1 MTRNTVHDEWL
12 KHIGAVT
19 VHADDDQHDELADDD
34 GLDDEPALFS
44 TDEPDTHAGDI
55 AEEAPDEYAD
65 GGGSGVAVTDD
76 GLAGEPHAR
85 TGDIAEESG
94 VDYADDGRDY
104 EDGRAVAES
113 PLEYADDGYDDGRG
127 LLFGSSSTPLDPQQ
141 PTVDLDSV
149 PGGTRSGDPSTPR
162 RYTPWVLAAFGAA
175 AVVGTIITLVAT
187 MANSPTTESTQAS
200 TAPVAPRVVEVAP
213 PSPPPNNDGPLP
225 FTASSDCPPGSTS
238 AQSVADPDS
247 TTPWVCVRSVDGQ
260 VLEIDLGRTF
270 VITAVS
276 IVPGAVN
283 KTDTGPG
290 QDDPWLQHRVVTR
303 VQWQFNDTDRTVKN
317 QNTGNVR
324 GEAVEAIRPGV
335 LASKITVIIQE
346 TSRPPA
352 IASADANPTPPPGA
366 GPSILGDILGGSQ
379 GGAAQAPAPVLP
391 GGTPSRDPADG
402 TFAVS
407 SIKII
412 GHKAV

>member
-1 MTRNTVHDEWL
+1 MTGHIDNDEWL
-12 KHIGAVT
+12 KNIGAIS
-19 VHADDDQHDELADDD
+19 VHEGDDRDDDRDGDLSTSVTARTPRAATALRNPDLESTDILPEATSSEEFGDDGGEEEPAAEYGEFDYDDD
-34 GLDDEPALFS
+34 DY
-44 TDEPDTHAGDI
+44 DT
-55 AEEAPDEYAD
+55 
-65 GGGSGVAVTDD
+65 SGRELLL
-76 GLAGEPHAR
+76 G
-85 TGDIAEESG
+85 
-94 VDYADDGRDY
+94 
-104 EDGRAVAES
+104 S
-113 PLEYADDGYDDGRG
+113 PLDIGGPAVELDNDSADARSQDG
-127 LLFGSSSTPLDPQQ
+127 P
-141 PTVDLDSV
+141 
-149 PGGTRSGDPSTPR
+149 PR
-162 RYTPWVLAAFGAA
+162 RFTPWVLAAFGAL
-175 AVVGTIITLVAT
+175 AVIGTVITLVVT
-187 MANSPTTESTQAS
+187 MANSPSDKPPRPTA
-200 TAPVAPRVVEVAP
+200 APVAPRTVDVAP
-213 PSPPPNNDGPLP
+213 PSTPPNTDGPLP

-238 AQSVADPDS
+238 AQSVADPSS

-283 KTDTGPG
+283 KTDVGPD
-290 QDDPWLQHRVVTR
+290 QPDPWLQHRVVTR

-324 GEAVEAIRPGV
+324 GEAVESVRPGV

-352 IASADANPTPPPGA
+352 IAPSGTAPTPPPSA
-366 GPSILGDILGGSQ
+366 GPSILGDILGGDQ
-379 GGAAQAPAPVLP
+379 GGAAPAPVLP
-391 GGTPSRDPADG
+391 GGDTSRDPADG